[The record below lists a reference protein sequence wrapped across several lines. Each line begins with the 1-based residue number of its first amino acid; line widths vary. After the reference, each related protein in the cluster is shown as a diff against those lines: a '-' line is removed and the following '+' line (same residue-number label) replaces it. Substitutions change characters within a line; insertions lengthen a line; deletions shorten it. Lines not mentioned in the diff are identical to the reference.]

1 MTFPSDTGGRLEPG
15 DEIRIVRLRHPRRI
29 AAFVAVVV
37 LLMAGAFIA
46 GRYVTS
52 PTDAALRGAGVTVPV
67 TTVVEERVV
76 SPGYALPAALTEGT
90 AFDVTIEEAP
100 VESSATA
107 SPAEGAT
114 GPSASGPATGPATD
128 AADTTDSLTAES
140 TSQRVVVTSPSLTV
154 GDTVGPGRLL
164 AEVSGRPVFSIP
176 TSVPLYRDL
185 LPGMSGNDVRAVQ
198 QTLIDLDYR
207 GVALTA
213 ILDTG
218 TIDALARLYRA
229 AGYRLPHVAP
239 GVRGLAIHEFAG
251 VPTSDA
257 TVLSVAGVGTT
268 LSGDVAL
275 VRLQTS
281 PPVLSAQ
288 ITAAEHDVVT
298 VGETVTV
305 ATATSGPLSTT
316 VLTVGAFSAGDGSAA
331 PGYPITLAVP
341 EGLGADPGSVIQ
353 VTPAGESTAGPAVPL
368 VALRQEGT
376 RTYVVV
382 ADEDAPAQT
391 DAASEDT
398 VPAGIS
404 QPSGSP
410 APPVEVDVDVLA
422 QADGW
427 AAIATTDQ
435 LPPGQRLQVEP

>member
-46 GRYVTS
+46 GRYVMS

-76 SPGYALPAALTEGT
+76 SPGFALPAALTEGT
-90 AFDVTIEEAP
+90 VFDVIIEEAP

-107 SPAEGAT
+107 SPAEGAAE
-114 GPSASGPATGPATD
+114 PSASEPATGSANT
-128 AADTTDSLTAES
+128 ADPSTAGS
-140 TSQRVVVTSPSLTV
+140 TSQRVVVTSTSVAV
-154 GDTVGPGRLL
+154 GDTLGPGRLL

-185 LPGMSGNDVRAVQ
+185 LPGMAGNDVRAIQ

-218 TIDALARLYRA
+218 TVDALARLYRA
-229 AGYRLPHVAP
+229 SGYRLPHVAP

-281 PPVLSAQ
+281 PPVLTAQ

-298 VGETVTV
+298 VGATVTV
-305 ATATSGPLSTT
+305 STATSGPLSTA
-316 VLTVGAFSAGDGSAA
+316 VLTVGAFSAGDGSSA

-341 EGLGADPGSVIQ
+341 EGLGADPGSAIQ

-376 RTYVVV
+376 RTYVVL
-382 ADEDAPAQT
+382 ADADADAPT
-391 DAASEDT
+391 DAEQ
-398 VPAGIS
+398 AGTLPTGVS

-410 APPVEVDVDVLA
+410 APPVEVDVDVLT

-427 AAIATTDQ
+427 AAITATDQ

>member
-1 MTFPSDTGGRLEPG
+1 MTLLPDTGGGPGPG
-15 DEIRIVRLRHPRRI
+15 DEVHIARLRHPRRI
-29 AAFVAVVV
+29 AAFVVVVV
-37 LLMAGAFIA
+37 LLMVGAFIT

-52 PTDAALRGAGVTVPV
+52 PTDAALRGASVTVPV
-67 TTVVEERVV
+67 TTAVEERVV

-107 SPAEGAT
+107 SPAEGAA
-114 GPSASGPATGPATD
+114 GPSATEPATGSANT
-128 AADTTDSLTAES
+128 ADPSTAES
-140 TSQRVVVTSPSLTV
+140 ASQRVVVTSTSVAV

-218 TIDALARLYRA
+218 TVDALARLYRA
-229 AGYRLPHVAP
+229 AGYRLPYVAP

-251 VPTSDA
+251 VPTNDA
-257 TVLSVAGVGTT
+257 TVLSVAGLGTA

-281 PPVLSAQ
+281 PPVLTAQ

-298 VGETVTV
+298 VGATVTV
-305 ATATSGPLSTT
+305 STADSGPLSTT
-316 VLTVGAFSAGDGSAA
+316 VLTVGAFSAGDGSSAS
-331 PGYPITLAVP
+331 GYPVTLAVP
-341 EGLGADPGSVIQ
+341 EGLGADPGSAIQ

-376 RTYVVV
+376 RTYVIL

-398 VPAGIS
+398 VPAGVS
-404 QPSGSP
+404 QPSGTP

-427 AAIATTDQ
+427 AAITATDQ
-435 LPPGQRLQVEP
+435 LPPGRRLQVEP